1 MPIQLQVIAILLAVA
16 YFILTVRMVRR
27 DQADIRQMGKWLV
40 LAFILLIGALFPA
53 LATRIANILGIT
65 TLTSLALYTLTG
77 VLLVFTLMLHIS
89 LIKSQRNI
97 KRLTQELSLLKK
109 RVEDSERNRK

>member
-1 MPIQLQVIAILLAVA
+1 MPIQLQLIAILLAIA
-16 YFILTVRMVRR
+16 FFILTIRMVRR

-40 LAFILLIGALFPA
+40 LAVILLMGALFPTLGTKIA
-53 LATRIANILGIT
+53 RIFGIT
-65 TLTSLALYTLTG
+65 TLTSLALYILTG
-77 VLLVFTLMLHIS
+77 VLLVFTLMLHTS

-109 RVEDSERNRK
+109 RVEDSERNGK